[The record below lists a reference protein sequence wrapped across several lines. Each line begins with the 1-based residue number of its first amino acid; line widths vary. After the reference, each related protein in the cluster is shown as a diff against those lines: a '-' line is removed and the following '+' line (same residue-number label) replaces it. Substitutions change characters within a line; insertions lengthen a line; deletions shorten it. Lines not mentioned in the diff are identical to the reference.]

1 MTIHGDEEITKN
13 ITQPHKDL
21 KSIVVLIRLINE
33 RGKLVGIILGSF
45 GLILIT
51 IFIIHKILEKI
62 EKRRS
67 KLFLSHIIRFRTE
80 TQVQNIRITRGL

>member
-13 ITQPHKDL
+13 ITQANKDL

-33 RGKLVGIILGSF
+33 RGKLVGIILGSL

-51 IFIIHKILEKI
+51 IFIIHKILGKI
-62 EKRRS
+62 QERRS
-67 KLFLSHIIRFRTE
+67 KLVLNHIVRICTE